1 MRQRE
6 YYMCLWIYFGKIKGW
21 IILFCFRS
29 EIYEELSL
37 IISCA
42 SNIKGDV
49 KTIVAFK
56 EVFGNLNC
64 LILFFMDALR
74 NNASGYK
81 QSLQIE
87 SLLIIFPGRYLPFS
101 GTNHGPQ
108 KQHSS
113 ISSIRISQHHSK
125 TLPHLISDPALLSRP
140 DFTMNLSL
148 NILVC
153 SMWHPSLHG
162 APGRTFLWDHPYNAT
177 SVLQLLKRS
186 LFPGNWS
193 CTSTHVQ

>member
-6 YYMCLWIYFGKIKGW
+6 YYICLWIYLGKIKGW
-21 IILFCFRS
+21 IILFCFRN

-37 IISCA
+37 IISSA
-42 SNIKGDV
+42 SNINGDI

-64 LILFFMDALR
+64 LILFFMDALK

-81 QSLQIE
+81 WSLYTE
-87 SLLIIFPGRYLPFS
+87 SLLIIFPDRYLPFA
-101 GTNHGPQ
+101 GTNQEPRAAFFNFFNTNFSTSFQ
-108 KQHSS
+108 N
-113 ISSIRISQHHSK
+113 IA
-125 TLPHLISDPALLSRP
+125 THLISDPALLSRP

-153 SMWHPSLHG
+153 SMWLLSLHR
-162 APGRTFLWDHPYNAT
+162 APGRTFLWDHPYNAA

-186 LFPGNWS
+186 LFSGNWS
-193 CTSTHVQ
+193 CISTHVH